1 MCSCRATPVGQLAGQ
16 APEKP
21 ICGAV
26 VVPSDGLEPS
36 TPLYEDPSLEGIHPR
51 IGCLSTQD
59 DEGKFPDGSL
69 CYLDHRPD
77 EDATGRSLHL
87 SLTRDRRQRA
97 NPPFPTC
104 ENAYLGSQLGKE
116 RSHE

>member
-21 ICGAV
+21 ICGSV
-26 VVPSDGLEPS
+26 VVPTDGLEPS
-36 TPLYEDPSLEGIHPR
+36 TPLYEDPSLDGIHPR

-77 EDATGRSLHL
+77 EGRHL
-87 SLTRDRRQRA
+87 GAARDSGERQLNFA
-97 NPPFPTC
+97 HPWTV
-104 ENAYLGSQLGKE
+104 G
-116 RSHE
+116 

>member
-36 TPLYEDPSLEGIHPR
+36 TPLYEDPSLDGIHPR

-59 DEGKFPDGSL
+59 DEGKFPGGSL
-69 CYLDHRPD
+69 CYLGHRPD
-77 EDATGRSLHL
+77 EGATGRTLDPFLTVRGGPRLAAITVSR
-87 SLTRDRRQRA
+87 TRDRDSNLRWA
-97 NPPFPTC
+97 T
-104 ENAYLGSQLGKE
+104 
-116 RSHE
+116 

>member
-36 TPLYEDPSLEGIHPR
+36 TPSLRRPVPR
-51 IGCLSTQD
+51 WLPWIGCLSTPD

-77 EDATGRSLHL
+77 DRATGRTLDQF
-87 SLTRDRRQRA
+87 LTVREGRLDLTVNQ
-97 NPPFPTC
+97 P
-104 ENAYLGSQLGKE
+104 
-116 RSHE
+116 